1 MRLSAD
7 SITGSKGDD
16 VTEWKDTSGNQRDVA
31 VSGDCGT
38 PKLAEA
44 SWDANIP
51 VVKFGHSGSQT
62 CLKTTSAHT
71 VSTSGTYVAVV
82 AWTGYGGTW
91 EPIATVSHDRYW
103 SVRFF
108 WGSNELNMHVRNE
121 QEPRVRIDLNNPY
134 IVIGRV
140 DDSNKKS
147 YLWVW
152 DIKGNSWK
160 GKEVRSSAGIPS
172 GGNEIITLGRATAK
186 SWEWLQGELA
196 AYTMWDSFLS
206 DSEVDEVVAQ
216 YTKNMGQ
223 GKQDTTGT
231 I

>member
-1 MRLSAD
+1 
-7 SITGSKGDD
+7 
-16 VTEWKDTSGNQRDVA
+16 
-31 VSGDCGT
+31 
-38 PKLAEA
+38 
-44 SWDANIP
+44 
-51 VVKFGHSGSQT
+51 
-62 CLKTTSAHT
+62 
-71 VSTSGTYVAVV
+71 
-82 AWTGYGGTW
+82 
-91 EPIATVSHDRYW
+91 
-103 SVRFF
+103 
-108 WGSNELNMHVRNE
+108 MHVRNE
-121 QEPRVRIDLNNPY
+121 QEPRVRIELNNPY

-206 DSEVDEVVAQ
+206 DSEVDEVVEQ

-223 GKQDTTGT
+223 GKQDATGT
-231 I
+231 IY